1 LAMPGNS
8 NPNPNPN
15 PAPNAGAGAKEG
27 EQGSV
32 NTPLPRYIISPQEL
46 KLLGWLKEAKPGER
60 LDISSLA
67 PPPVPQG
74 AVRIDSS
81 TRFYNFRIRYNAEK
95 KTLIVLSGGFT
106 FTVNPL
112 RGLRIYDSNKK
123 IIREMNECWSSVTFS
138 LADKLLAKYNYN
150 IFNTKWFTVSV
161 PNTDTLAKKFVA
173 LLASLINHRESELKD
188 PFFSACKSSNSK
200 TPS

>member
-1 LAMPGNS
+1 M
-8 NPNPNPN
+8 
-15 PAPNAGAGAKEG
+15 E
-27 EQGSV
+27 
-32 NTPLPRYIISPQEL
+32 
-46 KLLGWLKEAKPGER
+46 
-60 LDISSLA
+60 
-67 PPPVPQG
+67 G
-74 AVRIDSS
+74 AVRISEG
-81 TRFYNFRIRYNAEK
+81 TKFYNFRIRYNAEK

-123 IIREMNECWSSVTFS
+123 IIREVNECWSSITFS

-161 PNTDTLAKKFVA
+161 PNTDTLVRKFIA
-173 LLASLINHRESELKD
+173 LLASLINGKEQELKD
-188 PFFSACKSSNSK
+188 PFFRACLNPK

>member
-1 LAMPGNS
+1 MAPENK
-8 NPNPNPN
+8 PNPTNP
-15 PAPNAGAGAKEG
+15 PAPTGAGAKEG

-32 NTPLPRYIISPQEL
+32 NTPLPPYVIPLNEL
-46 KLLGWLKEAKPGER
+46 RLKEWLQKAKPGER

-67 PPPVPQG
+67 PPPPPMEG
-74 AVRIDSS
+74 AVRISEG
-81 TRFYNFRIRYNAEK
+81 TKFYNFRIRYNAEK

-123 IIREMNECWSSVTFS
+123 IIREVNECWSSITFS

-161 PNTDTLAKKFVA
+161 PNTDTLVRKFIA
-173 LLASLINHRESELKD
+173 LLASLINGKEQELKD
-188 PFFSACKSSNSK
+188 PFFRACLNPK